1 MKIGKS
7 HFWYNK
13 RQRNGIFFLLLIIVS
28 LQCLFFFVDF
38 SKNEINNLDSAEFLI
53 FQKELD
59 SLILIEKKN
68 QSKTLYPFNPNYITD
83 FKGYQLGM
91 SINEID
97 RLHNFRAQGN
107 FVNSTKQFQ
116 KTTQVNDSLLNS
128 MSSFFKFPEWVKSKR
143 KYSIKDKSIEKSMPF
158 EKQDI
163 NLVTAED
170 LTVVNGIGDKLSKRI
185 ISYREKLNGFTYN
198 NQLNEVWNLK
208 PELVDKILL
217 MFQVLSHP
225 KIEKININN
234 ATFKQVLR
242 IVYIDYELTKRI
254 FNYRDEVAEIQDI
267 EELKKIE
274 GFPLEKFDR
283 IALYLEAK

>member
-38 SKNEINNLDSAEFLI
+38 SSNETNNLNFAEFSM

-59 SLILIEKKN
+59 SLAKINN
-68 QSKTLYPFNPNYITD
+68 QPKTLYPFNPNFITD

-91 SINEID
+91 SIDEID
-97 RLHNFRAQGN
+97 RLHNFRKKGQ
-107 FVNSTKQFQ
+107 FVNSTAQFQ
-116 KTTQVNDSLLNS
+116 RITQVNDSLLKTI
-128 MSSFFKFPEWVKSKR
+128 SSYFKFPEWVKSKR
-143 KYSIKDKSIEKSMPF
+143 KYSVNVNSVIKDKSIEKR
-158 EKQDI
+158 DI
-163 NLVTAED
+163 NLVTADD
-170 LTVVNGIGDKLSKRI
+170 LRMVNGIGEKLSKRI
-185 ISYREKLNGFTYN
+185 IDYRQKLQGFTYN
-198 NQLNEVWNLK
+198 NQLYEVWNLNK
-208 PELVDKILL
+208 EIVDKVLL
-217 MFQVLSHP
+217 SFQVLTP
-225 KIEKININN
+225 PIIEKININD

-242 IVYIDYELTKRI
+242 IVYIDYELTKNI
-254 FNYRDEVAEIQDI
+254 FNYLDEVAEIQNI